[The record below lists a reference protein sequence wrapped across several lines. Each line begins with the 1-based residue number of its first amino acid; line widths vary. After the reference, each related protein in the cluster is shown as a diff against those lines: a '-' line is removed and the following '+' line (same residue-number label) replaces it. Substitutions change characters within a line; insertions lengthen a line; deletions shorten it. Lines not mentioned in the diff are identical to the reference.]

1 MTKINLLEDI
11 KNSYNKISDN
21 FNITRK
27 YNWNEFN
34 DFKKYFLKI
43 KNQKI
48 KILDIGC
55 GNGRLINFLNE
66 LNLNYE
72 YFGIDNSVE
81 QIKNAKKNFK
91 DKKNINFLEADILN
105 IPFNNN
111 EFDFIFC
118 IATFHHLPSIENKNN
133 ALRETKRVLKEN
145 GLIFMTNWNLFQKK
159 YLVNTLRYLKHSF
172 IPWRNNKG
180 KVVAN
185 RYYYAF
191 TKKELENIF
200 IKNNLQ
206 IVENNFSENKNF
218 FKAKNI
224 VSILKK

>member
-1 MTKINLLEDI
+1 MTKINLLEEI

-27 YNWNEFN
+27 YSWEEFN
-34 DFKKYFLKI
+34 EFKKYFSKI
-43 KNQKI
+43 KNKKI

-55 GNGRLINFLNE
+55 GNGRLINFLDE

-81 QIKNAKKNFK
+81 QIKNAKKNFIN
-91 DKKNINFLEADILN
+91 KKNINFLEADILN

-118 IATFHHLPSIENKNN
+118 IAIFHHLPSIENKNN
-133 ALRETKRVLKEN
+133 ALRETRRVLKN
-145 GLIFMTNWNLFQKK
+145 GGLIFMTNWNLFQKK
-159 YLVNTLRYLKHSF
+159 YLVNTLRHFKHNF
-172 IPWRNNKG
+172 IPWKNNNG
-180 KVVAN
+180 EVLAN

-200 IKNNLQ
+200 EKNNFEIL
-206 IVENNFSENKNF
+206 ENNFSESKNF

>member
-1 MTKINLLEDI
+1 MTKINLLEEI

-27 YNWNEFN
+27 YSWEEFN
-34 DFKKYFLKI
+34 EFKKYFSKI
-43 KNQKI
+43 KNKKI

-55 GNGRLINFLNE
+55 GNGRLINFLDE

-81 QIKNAKKNFK
+81 QIKNAKKNFIN
-91 DKKNINFLEADILN
+91 KKNINFLEADILN

-133 ALRETKRVLKEN
+133 ALRETRRVLRDG

-159 YLVNTLRYLKHSF
+159 YLANTIRYLKHSF
-172 IPWRNNKG
+172 IPWKNNNG
-180 KVVAN
+180 EVLAN

-200 IKNNLQ
+200 EKNNFEIL
-206 IVENNFSENKNF
+206 ENNFSESKNF
-218 FKAKNI
+218 LKAKNI
-224 VSILKK
+224 VSVLKK